1 MLNVFDQDISEFVST
16 EILEHEIEEKFL
28 EKLYALD
35 TQDEYY
41 NANKK
46 SLEIKEKARCH
57 FFLEKIETKK
67 KKKFHKGFRSKTT
80 G

>member
-1 MLNVFDQDISEFVST
+1 MLNVFDQDICEFVST

-46 SLEIKEKARCH
+46 SLEIKAKARRR
-57 FFLEKIETKK
+57 FILEKIETK